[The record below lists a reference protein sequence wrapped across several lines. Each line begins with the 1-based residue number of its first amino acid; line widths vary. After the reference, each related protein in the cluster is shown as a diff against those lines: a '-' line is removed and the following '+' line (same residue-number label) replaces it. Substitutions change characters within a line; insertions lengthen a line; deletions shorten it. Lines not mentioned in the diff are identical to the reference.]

1 MKLLNLALFLAI
13 FSFSYSQ
20 EPTEKV
26 EPAKAGTTAE
36 PAKAGGD
43 EIKGDAAHGY
53 DLFQQSCIA
62 CHKIDGDMVGPPLRN
77 VVARVKEEGGVGR
90 DWLHKWIK
98 DNNALRESGDKYAIE
113 VFDRFNKIPMLTF
126 PNLSDQDIDDIL
138 AYTNDP
144 EGGEKAFKEAK
155 AKASEASAATAPAAE
170 KGSPLST
177 FVIIAYILLALLLL
191 FVLFRLSALKRLLS
205 GKTEVSVEDAPGFN
219 CAKLIHKYNK
229 AFMALSAIFSLL
241 ALYGLW
247 IFMFGIGVDKGYQP
261 DQPIYFSHQVH
272 AGVQGIDCQ
281 YCHSSAKY
289 GKVSG
294 IPSPNT
300 CMNCHKMIKEYR
312 GDYFEQAL
320 VDNGKFASGEDVKNF
335 YTGEIQKMYAA
346 IGWDPD
352 QGAFTG
358 EQKPIEWVRIHN
370 MPDFVYFSHE
380 QHVVAG
386 ENAILNAIKNKTIP
400 NSKELNLPENSQV
413 CFACHGDVTK
423 MDEVKMAN
431 DFTMGWCIE
440 CHRTTEVDMTNEY
453 NSQYYAELHEKLKKE
468 YGENTKITVD
478 AIGGLEC
485 AKCHY

>member
-1 MKLLNLALFLAI
+1 MKFLNLALFLAI

-20 EPTEKV
+20 DPTDKP
-26 EPAKAGTTAE
+26 EPAGEEQAQSSGE
-36 PAKAGGD
+36 
-43 EIKGDAAHGY
+43 EINGDAANGY

-62 CHKIDGDMVGPPLRN
+62 CHKIDGDMVGPALRD

-90 DWLHKWIK
+90 QWLHDWIK
-98 DNNALRESGDKYAIE
+98 DNNALRASGDKYANE
-113 VFDRFNKIPMLTF
+113 VFERYNKIPMLTF

-138 AYTNDP
+138 AYTSDP
-144 EGGEKAFKEAK
+144 EGGEQAFNDAKQKKAE
-155 AKASEASAATAPAAE
+155 ESAAAAPPADS
-170 KGSPLST
+170 GSST
-177 FVIIAYILLALLLL
+177 TGIVIFAYVVLALLLL
-191 FVLFRLSALKRLLS
+191 FTLFRLSALKRLLS
-205 GKTEVSVEDAPGFN
+205 GKTDVTAEDKPGFSL
-219 CAKLIHKYNK
+219 AQFIHKYNK
-229 AFMALSAIFSLL
+229 AFNVLLAALSLL

-300 CMNCHKMIKEYR
+300 CMNCHKMIKEYK
-312 GDYFEQAL
+312 GDYYEEEL
-320 VDNGKFASGEDVKNF
+320 VKSGRFASGDDVKNF

-352 QGAFTG
+352 QAEYTG

-386 ENAILNAIKNKTIP
+386 ENAILKAIKNKTIP
-400 NSKELNLPENSQV
+400 NSKELNLPEDSQV
-413 CFACHGDVTK
+413 CFACHGDVSK

-431 DFTMGWCIE
+431 DFTMGWCVE

-453 NSQYYAELHEKLKKE
+453 NSQYYADLHEKLKKE
-468 YGENTKITVD
+468 YGDHTKITVD

>member
-1 MKLLNLALFLAI
+1 MKFLNLAVCLAI
-13 FSFSYSQ
+13 FNFSYSQ
-20 EPTEKV
+20 DPTDKPEPEGV
-26 EPAKAGTTAE
+26 EQAQASGE
-36 PAKAGGD
+36 
-43 EIKGDAAHGY
+43 EIVGDAAKGY
-53 DLFQQSCIA
+53 DLFQLNCIA

-77 VVARVKEEGGVGR
+77 VVDRVKEEGGVGR
-90 DWLHKWIK
+90 QWLHDWIK
-98 DNNALRESGDKYAIE
+98 DNNALRAAGDEYAIE
-113 VFDRFNKIPMLTF
+113 VFERYNKIPMLTF
-126 PNLSDQDIDDIL
+126 PNLTDQDIDDIL

-144 EGGEKAFKEAK
+144 EGGEQAFNDAK
-155 AKASEASAATAPAAE
+155 QKAAE
-170 KGSPLST
+170 EAAAAAPPAKSGSPLT
-177 FVIIAYILLALLLL
+177 GFVIFAYVVLALLLL
-191 FVLFRLSALKRLLS
+191 FVLFRLNALKRLIS
-205 GKTEVSVEDAPGFN
+205 GKTEVDAEDKPGFSW
-219 CAKLIHKYNK
+219 AQFIHKYNK
-229 AFMALSAIFSLL
+229 AFNTLLLILSLL
-241 ALYGLW
+241 ALYGAW
-247 IFMFGIGVDKGYQP
+247 NFMLGIGVDKGYQP
-261 DQPIYFSHQVH
+261 DQPIYFSHQIH

-300 CMNCHKMIKEYR
+300 CMNCHKTIREYR
-312 GDYFEQAL
+312 GEYYEEEL
-320 VDNGKFASGEDVKNF
+320 VSSGKFASAEDVKNF
-335 YTGEIQKMYAA
+335 YTDEIQKMYAA

-352 QGAFTG
+352 LAEFTG

-386 ENAILNAIKNKTIP
+386 ETAILKAIRENTIP
-400 NSKELNLPENSQV
+400 NAKELNLIEDSQV
-413 CFACHGDVTK
+413 CFACHGDVSK

-453 NSQYYAELHEKLKKE
+453 NSQYYADLHEKLKKE
-468 YGENTKITVD
+468 YGEHTKVTVD